1 VPLPSEREV
10 PRSFGDLLAARVRA
24 RESQLVLGIDP
35 DPGALWPEAGGE
47 HRSARAASIA
57 ERTAARVLA
66 HSRALIDAAGAPS
79 VAVKLQL
86 ACFER
91 LQAPG
96 WAAVEALVAHARDRG
111 LLVVLDGKRGDI
123 PVSASAY
130 AQALFAGVSGP
141 DGVVAGLGA
150 DLVTVNPLL
159 GRETLEPFVAQAR
172 SQGGGVLAL
181 VRTSNPGAGD
191 VQDLKLADGRPL
203 WERFAQIVAELG
215 AAGVGASGL
224 GDVGAVMGATEPIHL
239 QRARELMPQAVF
251 LLPGIG
257 SQGGDVAALAGAL
270 AKRDVTEPRASALV
284 TASRSIAGAY
294 QAHGGLP
301 AEAARAEAERLRAL
315 AWSLA

>member
-1 VPLPSEREV
+1 LPSEREV
-10 PRSFGDLLAARVRA
+10 PRSFGDLLVARVRA
-24 RESQLVLGIDP
+24 RESQLVLGLDP
-35 DPGALWPEAGGE
+35 DPGALWPDAGGE
-47 HRSARAASIA
+47 RSGGARAGSIA

-66 HSRALIDAAGAPS
+66 HSRALIDAAAEPC

-96 WAAVEALVAHARDRG
+96 WAALEALVGHARDRG

-130 AQALFAGVSGP
+130 AQALFGGVSAP

-172 SQGGGVLAL
+172 SEGSGVLAL

-191 VQDLKLADGRPL
+191 VQDLTLADGRPL
-203 WERFAQIVAELG
+203 WERFAQIVGELG
-215 AAGVGASGL
+215 AAGVGTSGL
-224 GDVGAVMGATEPIHL
+224 GDVGAVMGATEPVHL
-239 QRARELMPQAVF
+239 QRARELMPHAVF

-270 AKRDVTEPRASALV
+270 AKGAVAEPRASALV

-294 QAHGGLP
+294 RAHGGSP
-301 AEAARAEAERLRAL
+301 ADAARAEAERLRAQ
-315 AWSLA
+315 AWSLV